1 MLMPELYP
9 KQYPEQIPEHY
20 TAMRAERLAREA
32 AAIIGC

>member
-1 MLMPELYP
+1 MLMPEQYP

-20 TAMRAERLAREA
+20 TAMQAERLAREA